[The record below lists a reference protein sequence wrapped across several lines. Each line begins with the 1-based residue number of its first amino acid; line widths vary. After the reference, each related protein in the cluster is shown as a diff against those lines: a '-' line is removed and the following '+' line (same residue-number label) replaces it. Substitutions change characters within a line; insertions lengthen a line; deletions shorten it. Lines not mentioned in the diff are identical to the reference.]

1 MSLRASVA
9 VLLSA
14 LTLAGCAGAQR
25 REATLARMYDYVY
38 PRPLEEVWPQVEKF
52 VQDEG
57 FAIRKGEEQTLL
69 ISEWRTSFGESRVAS
84 GSERILVEGVSL
96 NPANSEVRIY
106 RESLMRGN
114 RGPMEARENHG
125 GSQLL
130 MLAPDDDNPLEYDPV
145 GLGHRFGV
153 ERDTHLKPP
162 KNLNRMVERDVKME
176 LRLLQRLAPQEVE
189 QLERKAEEK

>member
-1 MSLRASVA
+1 MSLRASAA

-14 LTLAGCAGAQR
+14 LTLAGCAGAQKQ
-25 REATLARMYDYVY
+25 ATLTKMYDYVY
-38 PRPLEEVWPQVEKF
+38 PRPLEEIWPGVEQF

-57 FAIRKGEEQTLL
+57 FAIRKGEEQRLL
-69 ISEWRTSFGESRVAS
+69 ISEWRTSFSESRVAS
-84 GSERILVEGVSL
+84 GSERILVEGTAL
-96 NPANSEVRIY
+96 NPANSEVRIF

-114 RGPMEARENHG
+114 RGPMGARENHG

-145 GLGHRFGV
+145 GLGHRFGE

-176 LRLLQRLAPQEVE
+176 LRLLQRLAPQEVKKLE
-189 QLERKAEEK
+189 QKASGE

>member
-1 MSLRASVA
+1 VA

-14 LTLAGCAGAQR
+14 LTLAGCASTPR
-25 REATLARMYDYVY
+25 RDATLTQMYDYVY
-38 PRPLEEVWPQVEKF
+38 PRPLNEVWPQVEKF
-52 VQDEG
+52 VLDEG

-84 GSERILVEGVSL
+84 GSERILVEGVAL
-96 NPANSEVRIY
+96 NPANSEVRIF

-114 RGPMEARENHG
+114 RGPMEARENAG

-153 ERDTHLKPP
+153 DRDTQLKPP
-162 KNLNRMVERDVKME
+162 KGLNRVVERDVKME
-176 LRLLQRLAPQEVE
+176 LRLLKRLAPQEVE
-189 QLERKAEEK
+189 RLERAGD